1 MGNSVG
7 KHIKQGSEIFEAYEL
22 NPHELL
28 KKVVCD
34 ANTAIF
40 IIEATVNDAKGPKVL
55 YANDAYNQLVFSSG
69 DEQTQYPHFLYDYLV
84 PEDIDDLATI
94 ISNLPIQEEASAN
107 FSAKI
112 DKHQQLV
119 PFHIVPL
126 SDANHCF
133 TAVLLTQ
140 QHEPSNYSTHLSVS
154 TTDAAQTLKPKEA
167 TKDDLERSHR
177 DLPGH
182 NLQSLLDSLPGIV
195 FTCNSDLGWS
205 RRSLSQGCLT
215 LTGYAPEE
223 LLGTFNLTY
232 NTLIDPDDLPQLTA
246 AIATAIATQQ
256 VYTVEYRIR
265 TKSGQLKWFLEQGNG
280 IFDTQG
286 QSLGLEGFITDI
298 SKLKQAETQLRH
310 DAFYD
315 KLTGLPNRSLFMDR
329 LEYCIKRVKRHPD
342 QIFAVLFLDLDRFKV
357 VNDSLGHAAGDQLL
371 VEIAERLT
379 ACVRESD
386 TLARL
391 GGDEFTVLL
400 EGIKDLS
407 DALLVCGRIQKALNC
422 PFNLNGREVLIT
434 VSTGVALSTMGY
446 DDPEQLLHNADAA
459 MYRAKALGKAQWEV
473 FTADMHSNASAQ
485 LQLEVDLRRAIE
497 RQEFQLHYQ
506 PIFHLETAAIVGFEA
521 LLRWHHPL
529 RGLISPVEFIPVAEE
544 TGLILPISWWVLQE
558 ACRQLS
564 DWQTQFPLDV
574 PLFISVNFSSKQ
586 FSEVGLI
593 SQIEEILQT
602 TGLAPQSLKLEIT
615 ESAIMENAEATA
627 AKLLEIKALGIQLGI
642 DDFGTGYSSLSY
654 LHRFPVDILKV
665 DRSFVS
671 AMDSHEN
678 LQIVHT
684 ITMLSQNLGMRAV
697 AEGVETAEQA
707 AQLRAMN
714 CQYAQGYFFSKPI
727 DASSIEHLL
736 AHHYQSSPEDPAA
749 LPLARLKLRVNAAYS
764 YRPLVGKTSWTIGAS
779 QSCDI
784 LLAEPNVAPKH
795 AMLQLM
801 GTGNYYLVNL
811 ATHVGVVVNGQL
823 ITRPTLL
830 REGDRITIGTTTL
843 TFEAEDLSLGHLDLP
858 KSDKT
863 VMMSQSIQFQGEIWQ
878 AALTSQGVSVTWQP
892 AEQDVRQ
899 TLTQMQKMGDAIPDL
914 LLMDKHLVL
923 PELEEFCCW
932 CSEHH
937 PHLKLIFTNGEQPQV
952 APSEHQRVM
961 DHGAVDL
968 LPGFSEHN
976 VLLNLVDTLTKI
988 NIVLQS
994 IESQPLDRKAL
1005 IAGLMP
1011 LQNIV
1016 KQGVFQ

>member
-177 DLPGH
+177 NLPGH

-843 TFEAEDLSLGHLDLP
+843 TFEAEDLSLGHLDLS

>member
-1 MGNSVG
+1 MG
-7 KHIKQGSEIFEAYEL
+7 KHIKKGSELFEAYEL
-22 NPHELL
+22 NTHELL
-28 KKVVCD
+28 EKVVCD
-34 ANTAIF
+34 ANTAIL
-40 IIEATVNDAKGPKVL
+40 IIEAAVNEAKGPKVL
-55 YANDAYNQLVFSSG
+55 YANDAYNQLVFNSG
-69 DEQTQYPHFLYDYLV
+69 DEQNKCPHFLYDYLV
-84 PEDIDDLATI
+84 PEDIGNLATI

-107 FSAKI
+107 FLAKA
-112 DKHQQLV
+112 DNHQQLV

-126 SDANHCF
+126 SDINHCF
-133 TAVLLTQ
+133 KAILLTQ
-140 QHEPSNYSTHLSVS
+140 QSEPSGSSTQQHGS
-154 TTDAAQTLKPKEA
+154 TTVAATAQTQKTKEA
-167 TKDDLERSHR
+167 TRENLEKSHR
-177 DLPGH
+177 DFPGH

-205 RRSLSQGCLT
+205 RRSLSQGCLK

-232 NTLIDPDDLPQLTA
+232 NTLIDPDNLPQLTA

-280 IFDTQG
+280 IFNKQG
-286 QSLGLEGFITDI
+286 QALGLEGFITDI
-298 SKLKQAETQLRH
+298 SQLKQAETQLRH

-379 ACVRESD
+379 ACVRETD

-407 DALLVCGRIQKALNC
+407 DALIVCGRIQESLNC

-564 DWQTQFPLDV
+564 HWQTQFPLDV

-593 SQIEEILQT
+593 SQIEAILQT

-627 AKLLEIKALGIQLGI
+627 AQLLEIKALGIQLGI

-654 LHRFPVDILKV
+654 LHRFPVDILKI

-727 DASSIEHLL
+727 DASSMENLL
-736 AHHYQSSPEDPAA
+736 AHHYQSSSEDTSS

-764 YRPLVGKTSWTIGAS
+764 YRPLVGKTSWMIGTS

-795 AMLQLM
+795 AMFQLM

-830 REGDRITIGTTTL
+830 QEGDRITIGTTTL
-843 TFEAEDLSLGHLDLP
+843 TFESEDLSLGHLGTS
-858 KSDKT
+858 KSEKT
-863 VMMSQSIQFQGEIWQ
+863 VMMSQSLQFQGEIWQ
-878 AALTSQGVSVTWQP
+878 AALTSQGVSVTWQT

-899 TLTQMQKMGDAIPDL
+899 TLTQMQKMGYAIPDL
-914 LLMDKHLVL
+914 LLIDKHLVL
-923 PELEEFCCW
+923 AELEDFCLW
-932 CSEHH
+932 CAEYH

-952 APSEHQRVM
+952 APSEHQRVI